1 MPSHTRKRYATYW
14 IESGIAFMFTEATV
28 ETSVKGPVYKSEVL
42 KVQFEIVKIGL
53 QKVKVVLIAS
63 VYYRWKK
70 CSFDTAVA
78 YNAGLVRAVACIMDL
93 NQF

>member
-1 MPSHTRKRYATYW
+1 
-14 IESGIAFMFTEATV
+14 MFTEATV

-78 YNAGLVRAVACIMDL
+78 YNAGLVRAVACIRGSQSILSATPL
-93 NQF
+93 NPTNKILNSIFN